1 MHLIFIGYPGSGKG
15 TVAKQLAATHTQIST
30 GDLLRAEIAS
40 GSKLGKEIDA
50 VISGG
55 NLVSDEMALALIQA
69 NFDPTKNYIFDGFP
83 RTLKQAQMLNE
94 LVLKGHDF
102 KAVYFEIDKNLLT
115 DRIIHRRSCPDCG
128 AIYNLK
134 FKAPQVE
141 NTCDSCGKVGL
152 THRKDDTIE
161 VLSTRLAV
169 FENTGG
175 AILDFYK
182 DCLVTVD
189 GSSDAGSIIQTI
201 TKG

>member
-15 TVAKQLAATHTQIST
+15 TVAKQLASTHTQIST

-55 NLVSDEMALALIQA
+55 NLVNDDMALALIQA

-83 RTLKQAQMLNE
+83 RTLKQAQMLND

-102 KAVYFEIDKNLLT
+102 KAIYFKIDKELLT
-115 DRIIHRRSCPDCG
+115 DRIIHRRSCPKCG
-128 AIYNLK
+128 AIYNVK
-134 FKAPQVE
+134 FKAPQVPD
-141 NTCDSCGKVGL
+141 TCDTCGTKGL

-169 FENTGG
+169 FEKTGPE
-175 AILDFYK
+175 ILDFYK

-189 GSSDAGSIIQTI
+189 GSAEAQEIIKAI
-201 TKG
+201 TK

>member
-15 TVAKQLAATHTQIST
+15 TVAKHLAATHTQIST

-55 NLVSDEMALALIQA
+55 NLVNDEMALALIQA
-69 NFDPTKNYIFDGFP
+69 NFDPKKNYIFDGFP
-83 RTLKQAQMLNE
+83 RTLRQAQMLND
-94 LVLKGHDF
+94 LVLKGQNF
-102 KAVYFEIDKNLLT
+102 KAVYFKIDKALLT
-115 DRIIHRRSCPDCG
+115 DRIVNRRSCPKCG

-134 FKAPQVE
+134 FMAPKVS
-141 NTCDSCGKVGL
+141 NTCDTCGTEGL

-169 FENTGG
+169 FEKTGG
-175 AILDFYK
+175 EILEFYK
-182 DCLVTVD
+182 DYLVTVD
-189 GSSDAGSIIQTI
+189 GSAPAEEILKAI
-201 TKG
+201 K